1 MDVGQPDFGR
11 RLKELRVK
19 RGLSQAELAHGPVS
33 SSYISR
39 LEGGLRLPSPE
50 TVRHLAE
57 RLGIDEGELLSGEL
71 ATDWDAILAEATAA
85 LTDRDLGTVVEL
97 LGPTAPKRPGEP
109 SESWTWQAL
118 WALAQAQA
126 GLGDLPGRLGTLHAL
141 LALARRSTVGFPLA
155 RLLIEVAGAE
165 RSAAQLNE
173 ARLTASEAVGLLAEQ
188 ERPQSSLLARATV
201 LLLSIETE
209 CGLLA
214 QAGSR
219 IPELLELTEQ
229 LPAHQQTE
237 VLWSCS
243 TVRVRQGLADEGLAL
258 ITRALAQADSR
269 SDLLVW
275 SRLRLAAVSL
285 QLRSSGAMTEES
297 RCWLAEATDALR
309 YVGAPS
315 HLAELQAVLARVHL
329 LDGRPADARAAAL
342 EAERSGL
349 LAFQDDLRTKLLR
362 ARATAESTDAEEG
375 FALMREVAAE
385 AERVGYL
392 DLAAE
397 AWKDFAN
404 LLGEMHKNSAGNAAQ

>member
-11 RLKELRVK
+11 RLKELRVQ

-39 LEGGLRLPSPE
+39 LEGGLRFPSPE

-71 ATDWDAILAEATAA
+71 QTDWDGILAEATTA

-97 LGPTAPKRPGEP
+97 LGPTAPNRPGEP
-109 SESWTWQAL
+109 PEGWTWQAL
-118 WALAQAQA
+118 WALAQAQS
-126 GLGDLPGRLGTLHAL
+126 GLADLPGRLETLHAL
-141 LALARRSTVGFPLA
+141 LGLTRRSSDGFPLA

-165 RSAAQLNE
+165 RAAARLNE
-173 ARLTASEAVGLLAEQ
+173 ARQTASEAVGLLATS
-188 ERPQSSLLARATV
+188 ERPQSALLARATV

-214 QAGSR
+214 QAGAR
-219 IPELLELTEQ
+219 IPGLLELTEQ
-229 LPAHQQTE
+229 LPARLQTE
-237 VLWSCS
+237 VLWACS
-243 TVRVRQGLADEGLAL
+243 TVRVRQGLVDEGVTL
-258 ITRALAQADSR
+258 ITRALAQADSG
-269 SDLLVW
+269 SDLLAW

-285 QLRSSGAMTEES
+285 QLRSFGTMTEES
-297 RCWLAEATDALR
+297 RQWLAEATDALR
-309 YVGAPS
+309 YVGTAS
-315 HLAELQAVLARVHL
+315 HLAEVQAVLARVHL
-329 LDGRPADARAAAL
+329 LDGRPVEARAAAL
-342 EAERSGL
+342 AAEQSGL

-362 ARATAESTDAEEG
+362 ARATVESEDAEEG
-375 FALMREVAAE
+375 FELMREVAAE

-397 AWKDFAN
+397 AWKDFAGIVGK
-404 LLGEMHKNSAGNAAQ
+404 LRKRTT